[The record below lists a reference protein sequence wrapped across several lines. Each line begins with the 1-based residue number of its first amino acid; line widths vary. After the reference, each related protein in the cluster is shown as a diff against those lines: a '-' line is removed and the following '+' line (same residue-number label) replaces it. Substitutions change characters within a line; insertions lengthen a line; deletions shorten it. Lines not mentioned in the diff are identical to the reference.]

1 MMQISAVLPDV
12 LALLPSAGG
21 CRQPE
26 GKHSAHLFDAKCFLS
41 PGLASR
47 KVSSQLSPF
56 NVFLSIKFLDTF
68 VLASIA
74 MESLFFVFE
83 IRKKAWKFL
92 NFPTIWGELIYMAA
106 CGSKLSLVLGLCQFE
121 LIRFDVD
128 YEGLDLCTAISHLI
142 VAPPPFFVRLGFI
155 FFCVVACEAG

>member
-56 NVFLSIKFLDTF
+56 NVFLSIEFLDTF
-68 VLASIA
+68 LLASIA
-74 MESLFFVFE
+74 MESLFFVLKSGKSLE
-83 IRKKAWKFL
+83 I
-92 NFPTIWGELIYMAA
+92 
-106 CGSKLSLVLGLCQFE
+106 SKLPNKLGRINLHGCVWFE
-121 LIRFDVD
+121 AKSGIGIMPV
-128 YEGLDLCTAISHLI
+128 
-142 VAPPPFFVRLGFI
+142 
-155 FFCVVACEAG
+155 